1 MATDPLYCDDLTTYT
16 NFNGSGNSL
25 ESVDTGSWTPFSG
38 SVKFSVTG
46 GELRGGS
53 ANPGVF
59 YIFFHDDSVIP
70 VGATINTVEL
80 QVYAFLDAGTLNI
93 ASGFVTYNYD
103 NTHTGAVSYTGD
115 TLLTDS
121 VKLFTSGALATRP
134 GTGLAWTRA
143 NLFATD
149 ATGLNIS
156 NVWKFSFDGSGS
168 VPNVNII
175 QLIVDYTDGGG
186 STPTLVSLD
195 VSTGPVSGN
204 TDVTVTGT
212 NFDLCT
218 HPQIFIGGTLVP
230 TTYVSA
236 TTLTFKTPAFSDVN
250 LSDPILDVTL
260 RCGGSVVSTLSDA
273 WTWTRAWFEFDV
285 PDNFDLGLDI
295 EPFHFYGYGYP
306 DLLDLDWLRLT
317 LGFTLEDWRR
327 LLIRF
332 PTFTWWTPS
341 TTPDTHGW
349 YYSTA
354 NFGGDV
360 YVVDSTDR
368 PVNPRKWSQIATFAT
383 GATNMLGG
391 SPGAAAVKN
400 NRLYYAAGNYTTS
413 TDLPPIRIL
422 KGGSDYQLATVP
434 KTDSGGVPYTI
445 ISMLAA
451 NDTIYVA
458 TIDSGSSSADWL
470 GRVFE
475 FDTKSGQMTK
485 IGATFPTGH
494 IPYALEFHNGRLWVG
509 THKQTAGGVGRVY
522 YFRPGIDTD
531 WTLDL
536 TLASGNVASMR
547 GFQGQLY
554 IGTTNAA
561 ASRGLVRQRTTAGVW
576 STVQTGSGGTAK
588 DGNGYI
594 ALTEFSDKLYASYWN
609 DDTTPVSKIEKSSD
623 GSSWSTSYTG
633 ASGTNR
639 PFIGLVSD
647 NSYLF
652 AVGGGTARTAALVRT
667 PDGTTWTNLTGF
679 LPDTTET
686 FVPVFGVMVR

>member
-1 MATDPLYCDDLTTYT
+1 MCGTGGGGG
-16 NFNGSGNSL
+16 FSSGTFDAFFA
-25 ESVDTGSWTPFSG
+25 DTG
-38 SVKFSVTG
+38 
-46 GELRGGS
+46 
-53 ANPGVF
+53 A
-59 YIFFHDDSVIP
+59 IP
-70 VGATINTVEL
+70 LGATINSVEL
-80 QVYAFLDAGTLNI
+80 QLRAKLGPGASTLPIDLSPGPSLYYYFGAFPDY
-93 ASGFVTYNYD
+93 S
-103 NTHTGAVSYTGD
+103 AVDYVGD
-115 TLLTDS
+115 TLVT
-121 VKLFTSGALATRP
+121 TSYKTFSTGPLLVQP
-134 GTGLAWTRA
+134 GTGNPWTRSD
-143 NLFATD
+143 LFATGGPAD
-149 ATGLNIS
+149 LMSRENSWTLFLNS
-156 NVWKFSFDGSGS
+156 TDEGFLDYAALV
-168 VPNVNII
+168 
-175 QLIVDYTDGGG
+175 VDYTASGGV
-186 STPTLVSLD
+186 PTISSLN
-195 VSTGPVSGN
+195 VATGPVTGG
-204 TDVTVTGT
+204 TAITVTGT
-212 NFDLCT
+212 NFDSCS
-218 HPQIFIGGTLVP
+218 HPEVFIGGAWLP
-230 TTYVSA
+230 ATYVSP
-236 TTLTFKTPAFSDVN
+236 TTLTVTTPSHFDVN
-250 LSDPILDVTL
+250 MTDPTEDVSV
-260 RCGGSVVSTLSDA
+260 RCGGAVVSTLA
-273 WTWTRAWFEFDV
+273 NAFTWTPVWFDFAV
-285 PDNFDLGLDI
+285 PDDLDLDI

-485 IGATFPTGH
+485 LGATFPTGH

-509 THKQTAGGVGRVY
+509 THKQTAAGVGRVY

-536 TLASGNVASMR
+536 TLASGNVACMR

-647 NSYLF
+647 SSYLF